1 MKSEKKC
8 AAEDAR
14 ELSIETHLAHAG
26 DHGEPIVGKPVA
38 VPIYAT
44 TTFTYDTMAE
54 VDAIFAGDEQGYA
67 YTRYGNPTVRALES
81 ALENLEG
88 GVGACAYGS
97 GMAALH
103 AALIACD
110 LAPGSVVLAAQ
121 DLYGTTTH
129 LLDTI
134 FRQFGVRTVTA
145 DFNDAASL
153 RAVAR
158 ESSPQVLICETISNP
173 LLKVCDLKMCSEVA
187 REVGARLVVDNT
199 FASPYLCQP
208 LRHGVSIVVHSM
220 TKYLSGHG
228 DATGGICVT
237 ADERLKEKL
246 TAVRNTVGGVLSVWE
261 AHEIL
266 RGVKTLA
273 VRMERQCEN
282 ARRLAEHLLTDARI
296 ARVFHPGFGAND
308 AQHDVAGRMLRA
320 PHTGALVSIELAENT
335 REAAYR
341 FMDALQLCVRL
352 TSLGDVVT
360 CVLHPPT
367 ASHRS
372 LTPERR
378 EEIGIT
384 DGLVRVSV
392 GIEDVADIISDIEQ
406 ALSAVEPAQSVSA
419 LAQT

>member
-1 MKSEKKC
+1 MK
-8 AAEDAR
+8 AEHKRAVEDSSGH
-14 ELSIETHLAHAG
+14 SIETELAHAG
-26 DHGEPIVGKPVA
+26 ENGEPVVGKPVA
-38 VPIYAT
+38 MPIYAT

-54 VDAIFAGDEQGYA
+54 VDAVFAGDEQGYA
-67 YTRYGNPTVRALES
+67 YTRYGNPTVRALEC
-81 ALENLEG
+81 ALETLEG
-88 GVGACAYGS
+88 GAGACAYGS

-103 AALIACD
+103 AALLACD
-110 LAPGSVVLAAQ
+110 LAPGSTVLAAQ

-134 FRQFGVRTVTA
+134 FRQFGVRTVPA

-153 RAVAR
+153 RTVALETR
-158 ESSPQVLICETISNP
+158 PQVLICETISNP
-173 LLKVCDLKMCSEVA
+173 LLKVCDLEMCAGVA
-187 REVGARLVVDNT
+187 REAGARLIVDNT

-208 LRHGVSIVVHSM
+208 LKHGADIVVHSM
-220 TKYLSGHG
+220 TKYLGGHG
-228 DATGGICVT
+228 DATGGICVA
-237 ADERLKEKL
+237 ADEQLHKRL

-282 ARRLAEHLLTDARI
+282 ARRLAEHLLIDRRV
-296 ARVFHPGFGAND
+296 ARVYHPGFGANA
-308 AQHDVAGRMLRA
+308 AQGEVARRMLRP
-320 PHTGALVSIELAENT
+320 PHTGALVSVELAENT

-341 FMDALQLCVRL
+341 FMDALRLCVRL

-392 GIEDVADIISDIEQ
+392 GIEDAADIIRDIER
-406 ALSAVEPAQSVSA
+406 ALETVEPARSIH
-419 LAQT
+419 AQV